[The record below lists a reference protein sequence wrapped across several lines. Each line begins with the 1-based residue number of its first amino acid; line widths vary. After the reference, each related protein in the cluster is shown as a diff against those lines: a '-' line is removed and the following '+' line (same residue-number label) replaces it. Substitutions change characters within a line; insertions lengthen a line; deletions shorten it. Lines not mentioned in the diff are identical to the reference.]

1 MCDIDENENNDSVS
15 LNKDQSQNESSA
27 TLTKEKSEDESL
39 DTLEINSSSNC
50 TGVTRDQSGAPDKAV
65 ATELKRLPV
74 CEKQTSYNAIHVLFN
89 KLYTFSLA

>member
-15 LNKDQSQNESSA
+15 LNKDKSKNESSA
-27 TLTKEKSEDESL
+27 TLTKEKSEDESSFL

-50 TGVTRDQSGAPDKAV
+50 TGVRDQSDAPDKAV

-74 CEKQTSYNAIHVLFN
+74 CEKQTSYCIHLV
-89 KLYTFSLA
+89 

>member
-15 LNKDQSQNESSA
+15 LHKDKSKNESSA

-50 TGVTRDQSGAPDKAV
+50 TGVRDQSDAPDKAV

-74 CEKQTSYNAIHVLFN
+74 CEKQTSYCIHLV
-89 KLYTFSLA
+89 

>member
-15 LNKDQSQNESSA
+15 LNKDKSQNESSA

-50 TGVTRDQSGAPDKAV
+50 TGVRDQSDAPDKAV

-74 CEKQTSYNAIHVLFN
+74 CEKQTSYCIHLV
-89 KLYTFSLA
+89 

>member
-15 LNKDQSQNESSA
+15 LNNKSKNESSA

-50 TGVTRDQSGAPDKAV
+50 TGVRDQSDAPDKAV

-74 CEKQTSYNAIHVLFN
+74 CEKQTSYCIHLV
-89 KLYTFSLA
+89 